1 MGEKPWCFDIGTDT
15 LGTLPDVK
23 EAYLAELEA
32 IHEEVTPEVWKD
44 TVEDMNLSD
53 NGLEQFEDK
62 PDSAVTGKWW
72 ELKSPVDPWKKQR
85 EYVLNFDISAEIKDL
100 KEIVNATQQK
110 IDSFRSTIGPDE
122 SDSIDEDLYQ
132 AWLSSKQI
140 IDDIENK
147 TYNQAHVESQ
157 YIGAA
162 SALNNSLPIDVL
174 AYEDIGGFSTTIEKI
189 GIKLTSL
196 RCDTNFKDEYS
207 QALLKL
213 AGPEIEEIDSTTT
226 EITTSAQRRA
236 LQEAG
241 INPDDFESGLRDGIK
256 KKIQENLARL
266 EEKIDIATAGA
277 AEAIIFKE
285 QCFLLGNLGFLVDQK
300 KKMPVPLP
308 LPYVATLGETET
320 EERTEDIP
328 GRDGEPILESV
339 QTERN
344 QPLHVQGEAFSFINK
359 LAVDPSQA
367 ALFDLKPHEISS
379 LTPHMLFYKVI
390 SDENGKDVEI
400 PITFDTSVTSTSL
413 AQYKKGGR
421 GIGVGVKSF
430 TFSYD
435 GSDPFSAKKAISAK
449 LSIYATSFSDLLR
462 ERGKGDKKYKYVDL
476 ALKTGTSKENSD
488 PSTDE
493 LTKAQ
498 KENLEKL
505 NFRLKAVVQWTATKS
520 NLKLIDE
527 RVKDAVYNSAVSIY
541 LLPTIHEFDFD
552 ETGAVTFDINYQAY
566 VEHYFADPQFDIF
579 ASATNDKIAR
589 KLVYDYFR
597 EQNCDTSTGS
607 EFSDFRQQD
616 EAFVSSVNT
625 SSLSSIISELR
636 RREKIYYFKI
646 SKEDMM
652 QWLRFPSSTNVVRGI
667 KPSPPVSEDIVNQA
681 QEAATNAGDDKAK
694 QTSAMQLS
702 LIANSDAMSGVTFF
716 YLSDLVSIVLD
727 NIETSLENSDTID
740 SSRFF
745 QDVVDNLNKSGEIKK
760 YVEGRTK
767 KEKIPKLKASHEQFK
782 KLRIVLGPMEI
793 YPYNTSKTA
802 EPAISCTLGDIPISL
817 NYFLDFMAQKVLA
830 KQITQYPLSKF
841 IKDVIND
848 TIRNFLNSDDC
859 FKTNSS
865 QKTSLNST
873 TILGYNTK
881 QGTAAKDDIS
891 ALILQEMAKGK
902 EGAAVKNCLLA
913 SKVKTD
919 LPMIKISG
927 PRNQPRP
934 ELSIDKM
941 INYYVFSAGRRYPDA
956 AYTGNKTSD
965 SSRGVFHYLLGEDKG
980 IVKNIRLDKTS
991 APGLKEVR
999 FEQEGYEGL
1008 TQLRE
1013 VYNAN
1018 IETFLNP
1025 QTFPGT
1031 YIYVEPKGFDPT
1043 ATEDLTR
1050 FGIGGYYM
1058 IIKSTHTISPGNAET
1073 QLNAAWVASKGD
1085 KSGRATT
1092 EGEGEARDPER
1103 EENGDESIKKC
1114 QVHSLS
1120 STKGNR

>member
-1 MGEKPWCFDIGTDT
+1 MATTPAWCFDIETDT
-15 LGTLPDVK
+15 LGTLPVVK
-23 EAYLAELEA
+23 EAYLAEFEA

-53 NGLEQFEDK
+53 NGLKQFEDK

-100 KEIVNATQQK
+100 KEIVSATQQK

-147 TYNQAHVESQ
+147 TYNQVAIEAQ
-157 YIGAA
+157 YYREINAINNILPQGVLGENDI
-162 SALNNSLPIDVL
+162 ALFYPLLTQIN
-174 AYEDIGGFSTTIEKI
+174 K
-189 GIKLTSL
+189 KLTSL
-196 RCDTNFKDEYS
+196 RCDTNFKDEYGAAIRIMAMPLADD
-207 QALLKL
+207 QELLDKVD
-213 AGPEIEEIDSTTT
+213 ADNDGVITEDEI
-226 EITTSAQRRA
+226 SAATKDLGVSEDDIR
-236 LQEAG
+236 EA
-241 INPDDFESGLRDGIK
+241 
-256 KKIQENLARL
+256 QENLARL
-266 EEKIDIATAGA
+266 EEKIDIATASA

-308 LPYVATLGETET
+308 LPYVAGFEEVTET

-367 ALFDLKPHEISS
+367 ALFDITPHEISS

-390 SDENGKDVEI
+390 SDESGKDVEI

-488 PSTDE
+488 SSTDE
-493 LTKAQ
+493 ITEAQ

-541 LLPTIHEFDFD
+541 LVPVIHEFDFD

-652 QWLRFPSSTNVVRGI
+652 QWLRFPSSTKVVRGI

-702 LIANSDAMSGVTFF
+702 LIANSDAMAGVTFF

-745 QDVVDNLNKSGEIKK
+745 EDVVDNLNTSAEIRK

-817 NYFLDFMAQKVLA
+817 NYFLDFMAQKLLA

-841 IKDVIND
+841 IKDVISD

-1092 EGEGEARDPER
+1092 EGEGEAREPER
-1103 EENGDESIKKC
+1103 EENGEENVKKC
-1114 QVHSLS
+1114 KVHSLS
-1120 STKGNR
+1120 NTEATR